1 LSAPIICDRA
11 RARACAI
18 DIVILMAKVV
28 GTFLVLALAG
38 GAAAGGYAWKMD
50 QARKSAVSE
59 ASTAAKQL
67 ASCKGDLDLEK
78 NAATAA
84 SASLAAS
91 STELDALRK
100 QRAET
105 DKRLAAFKEM
115 TEKFRKMIDSGKLE
129 VVHRNG
135 RMVVK
140 LPAGVLFDSGSA
152 DLSQDGQRA
161 IADVAAV
168 LKEFKD
174 RKFMVAGHTDN
185 VPLKSSPFKD
195 NWELST
201 ARAVTVTTQLIA
213 AGMKAGNLAAAG
225 YSEFEPLRANK
236 TEAGRKE
243 NRRIEI
249 VLLPNLAELPA
260 VPNEPAVP
268 AE

>member
-1 LSAPIICDRA
+1 
-11 RARACAI
+11 
-18 DIVILMAKVV
+18 MAKVLA
-28 GTFLVLALAG
+28 TFLVLSLCG

-50 QARKSAVSE
+50 QARKGALNE
-59 ASTAAKQL
+59 ASATSKQL
-67 ASCKGDLDLEK
+67 ATCKGDLDTEK
-78 NAATAA
+78 SAATSA
-84 SASLAAS
+84 SASLAAT

-152 DLSQDGQRA
+152 ELSQEGQRA
-161 IADVAAV
+161 ISDVAAV

-174 RKFMVAGHTDN
+174 RKFLVAGHTDN
-185 VPLKSSPFKD
+185 VPLKSSPFKT

-201 ARAVTVTTQLIA
+201 ARAVTVTSQLITS
-213 AGMKAGNLAAAG
+213 GMTPSKLAAAG
-225 YSEFEPLRANK
+225 YSEYEPLKPNK

-249 VLLPNLAELPA
+249 VLLPNLEELPPIA
-260 VPNEPAVP
+260 DGPAN
-268 AE
+268 

>member
-1 LSAPIICDRA
+1 
-11 RARACAI
+11 
-18 DIVILMAKVV
+18 MAKVL

-38 GAAAGGYAWKMD
+38 GAAASGYAWKVD

-59 ASTAAKQL
+59 SSNLSKQL
-67 ASCKGDLDLEK
+67 SSCKGDLDTEK

-91 STELDALRK
+91 ATELEDLRK
-100 QRAET
+100 QRAENE
-105 DKRLAAFKEM
+105 KRLAAFKDM

-140 LPAGVLFDSGSA
+140 LSASVLFASGSA
-152 DLSQDGQRA
+152 ELSQEGQRA
-161 IADVAAV
+161 ITDVAAI

-201 ARAVTVTTQLIA
+201 ARAVTVTSQLIA
-213 AGMKAGNLAAAG
+213 SGMKASHLAAAG
-225 YSEFEPLRANK
+225 YSEFEPLRANT

-249 VLLPNLAELPA
+249 VLLPNLAELPPINDA
-260 VPNEPAVP
+260 PPN
-268 AE
+268 